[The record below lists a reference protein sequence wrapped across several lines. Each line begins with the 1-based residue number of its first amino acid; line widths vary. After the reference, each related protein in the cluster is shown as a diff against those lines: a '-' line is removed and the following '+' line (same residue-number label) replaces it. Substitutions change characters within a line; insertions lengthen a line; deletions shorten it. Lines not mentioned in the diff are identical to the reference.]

1 MISGGKK
8 SHLWA
13 WTVQQR
19 CHGDG
24 GCQHNSEVTVSSVL
38 RVLIVRN
45 NKNPEWGGV
54 KAERSGKESN
64 QPLVLISTKSPDQNW
79 QDPVS
84 TNPQPEWGILYL

>member
-1 MISGGKK
+1 MISGEKK

-24 GCQHNSEVTVSSVL
+24 GCQHNSEVTLSSVL

-45 NKNPEWGGV
+45 NKNPES
-54 KAERSGKESN
+54 ERGES
-64 QPLVLISTKSPDQNW
+64 
-79 QDPVS
+79 
-84 TNPQPEWGILYL
+84 